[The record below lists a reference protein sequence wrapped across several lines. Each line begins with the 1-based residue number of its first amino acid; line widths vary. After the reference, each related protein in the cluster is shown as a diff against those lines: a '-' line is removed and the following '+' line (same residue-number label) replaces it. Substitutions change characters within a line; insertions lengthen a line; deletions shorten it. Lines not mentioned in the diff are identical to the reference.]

1 MRIFVYKALF
11 IFISLV
17 VVYKVTIGSLIQT
30 YEEKFI
36 SIFSRENAEFYKKK
50 IREEMKS
57 AIEKDRI
64 LYESDAKLISELIKK
79 LNNELEN

>member
-1 MRIFVYKALF
+1 MRIFVYKTLF

-30 YEEKFI
+30 YEEKFS
-36 SIFSRENAEFYKKK
+36 SIFSKENTEFYKKK
-50 IREEMKS
+50 LREQMNS
-57 AIEKDRI
+57 AVEKDRI

-79 LNNELEN
+79 LNNELKN

>member
-1 MRIFVYKALF
+1 MRIFVYKTLF

-30 YEEKFI
+30 YEEKFS
-36 SIFSRENAEFYKKK
+36 SIFSKENTEFYKKK

-57 AIEKDRI
+57 AVEKDRI

-79 LNNELEN
+79 LNNELKN